1 MAVPIAAIATT
12 ISTSR
17 RHDEDATHF
26 APTANITSNNNINNQ
41 WFDIRNI
48 QLHPLASRS
57 RCDGALA
64 PTDLSADVI
73 SHSSSLLGSR
83 ATYPANHP
91 LEDRDVMIEAGDYR
105 LGIVFDGHG
114 GWNVSDYASKNLP
127 PLVLKKLSELRHGAA
142 DDAVIDEAIASSF
155 QEIEDAYIASIAN
168 AYDNGFG
175 SVAKV
180 GSCVGMALKK
190 GNRLTI
196 ANAGDCRS
204 VMGSQLNDT
213 YYATRLSRDHNARVP
228 LEVANLQRQ
237 HPGEDDVVR
246 CHKNN
251 PSACYVKGRLQLT
264 RSLGDLYL
272 KNGRFNAK
280 EGQPR
285 SMGRHIPDPYTPPY
299 VSHRPDMTH
308 VRLDPQDKFVI
319 VASDGV
325 WDFLS
330 DEEAVRIVG
339 DCLSNNQPPH
349 HAPGA
354 SRNSSSSS
362 SSGASAS
369 EVAARVLV
377 EATLR
382 RAAEECG
389 MSYEQLLALPP
400 GKHRRSR
407 HDDTT
412 AVVLLF

>member
-1 MAVPIAAIATT
+1 MLLSTWRSGCKFLALPVAAIATT

-17 RHDEDATHF
+17 EDSTHSSP
-26 APTANITSNNNINNQ
+26 AANSCNHSQ
-41 WFDIRNI
+41 QFGSRNVKLH
-48 QLHPLASRS
+48 QLVPFSH
-57 RCDGALA
+57 CDGANA
-64 PTDLSADVI
+64 PNGSSAYVI

-83 ATYPANHP
+83 ATYPANNP
-91 LEDRDVMIEAGDYR
+91 LEDRDVMIQDGEYR
-105 LGIVFDGHG
+105 VGIVFDGHG
-114 GWNVSDYASKNLP
+114 GWHVSDFASKHLP
-127 PLVLKKLSELRHGAA
+127 PLVLKKLSKVRNSAA
-142 DDAVIDEAIASSF
+142 TDDAVIDAAITSSF
-155 QEIEDAYIASIAN
+155 QEIEDAYIASIAH

-180 GSCVGMALKK
+180 GSCVGMVVKK
-190 GNRLTI
+190 GNRLTV

-204 VMGSQLNDT
+204 VMGTLIDHD

-285 SMGRHIPDPYTPPY
+285 AMGRHIPDPYTPPY
-299 VSHRPDMTH
+299 VSHMPDMTH
-308 VRLDPQDKFVI
+308 VRLNPQDKFVI

-330 DEEAVRIVG
+330 DEEAVKIVG
-339 DCLSNNQPPH
+339 EQLQQ
-349 HAPGA
+349 
-354 SRNSSSSS
+354 
-362 SSGASAS
+362 SSGAQ
-369 EVAARVLV
+369 VAASVLV

-382 RAAEECG
+382 RAADECG
-389 MSYEQLLALPP
+389 MTYEQLLALPP

-412 AVVLLF
+412 AVVLLL